1 MHKGFMKKIDLII
14 PVFNEENNIEYVF
27 QEIIETKI
35 DKFLNI

>member
-1 MHKGFMKKIDLII
+1 MKKINLII

-35 DKFLNI
+35 DKFLNNIIFCK